1 MLAILERK
9 EKYKAIWHLAWSL
22 EIVGLNLLFHFNIQH
37 GKGEGLNPKS
47 KHDK

>member
-22 EIVGLNLLFHFNIQH
+22 EIVDLLFYLNIKH